1 MAKKVVV
8 TDDKAKAGKSK
19 KKKVCLTCFL
29 VFVVVNLV
37 LFAGV
42 FGAGWYFGDVYSRQ
56 YLDMPLGDVVG
67 VMNGLYWSNDKKVV
81 KNGFT
86 DEDRQGLYGEIKANM
101 LLKTDVEIDFD
112 AELLRAIDSV
122 MADLGNGGDEQASA
136 AALNEGEPSDDTT
149 ENGGESNQIMDPLS
163 NLGLVKFFSQSVGCL
178 FVILTGSF
186 ALQNLCNF
194 MRSIC

>member
-101 LLKTDVEIDFD
+101 LLKTDVERRG
-112 AELLRAIDSV
+112 RAS
-122 MADLGNGGDEQASA
+122 LCRR
-136 AALNEGEPSDDTT
+136 
-149 ENGGESNQIMDPLS
+149 
-163 NLGLVKFFSQSVGCL
+163 SQRGRI
-178 FVILTGSF
+178 F
-186 ALQNLCNF
+186 
-194 MRSIC
+194 

>member
-86 DEDRQGLYGEIKANM
+86 DEDRS
-101 LLKTDVEIDFD
+101 
-112 AELLRAIDSV
+112 R
-122 MADLGNGGDEQASA
+122 
-136 AALNEGEPSDDTT
+136 
-149 ENGGESNQIMDPLS
+149 
-163 NLGLVKFFSQSVGCL
+163 
-178 FVILTGSF
+178 
-186 ALQNLCNF
+186 
-194 MRSIC
+194 RICC